1 MERTIRTIESIKVP
15 CRCIRLRIACTMT
28 AIGAIKDTAIYSNEI
43 MLPNH
48 FAFPK
53 EDASVMGLCD
63 RKVSMLIAAT
73 QATRCIM
80 NSTSGEISLSFMMI
94 EYLVLKTITRMPAR
108 R

>member
-1 MERTIRTIESIKVP
+1 M
-15 CRCIRLRIACTMT
+15 RIACTMT
-28 AIGAIKDTAIYSNEI
+28 AIGAIKDTAIYSSEI
-43 MLPNH
+43 ILPNH

-63 RKVSMLIAAT
+63 RYVRIAIAAT
-73 QATRCIM
+73 QATRCII
-80 NSTSGEISLSFMMI
+80 NNTSGEISLSFIMI